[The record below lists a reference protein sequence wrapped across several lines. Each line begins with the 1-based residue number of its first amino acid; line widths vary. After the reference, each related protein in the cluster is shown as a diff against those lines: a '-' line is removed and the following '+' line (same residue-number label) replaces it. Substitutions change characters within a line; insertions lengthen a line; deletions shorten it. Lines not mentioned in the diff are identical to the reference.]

1 MYAFTLLTMDKTSVV
16 CVSKS
21 CLENMVEIHSAIRI
35 PVLCLHNQI
44 SHCPTVHATRQSETE
59 SQTHVTETHSTDSRR
74 TLQGPFTISQNAEAH
89 DTTRSIIVEHLISG
103 ESVAA
108 T

>member
-1 MYAFTLLTMDKTSVV
+1 MVQRLHGRNSQQLL
-16 CVSKS
+16 
-21 CLENMVEIHSAIRI
+21 LHYEIERFAAVQPYTPRAKEK
-35 PVLCLHNQI
+35 PK
-44 SHCPTVHATRQSETE
+44 AR
-59 SQTHVTETHSTDSRR
+59 THVTETHSTDSRR